1 MTREKKGDMMLIEK
15 AEVVGLVD
23 GWGVDGLV
31 CTVWDGSVVLLLR
44 AGDGWFL
51 WDLRSAG
58 TEPRFARWPK
68 SPRALCRHRLLYEL
82 IKDTIYSNNVSF
94 GMVARCRCAQAPGK
108 VLEK

>member
-1 MTREKKGDMMLIEK
+1 MLIEK

-58 TEPRFARWPK
+58 TEPRD
-68 SPRALCRHRLLYEL
+68 LLVGQKVHEL
-82 IKDTIYSNNVSF
+82 
-94 GMVARCRCAQAPGK
+94 
-108 VLEK
+108 